1 VWHRQKR
8 VPDERGPDGCQNKIN
23 IKDENNIMS
32 TNPISSDRTS
42 SVARFTGAAGAG
54 HRMLVLKTLL
64 WLALPL
70 ALAVGCASA
79 PNRPVADTDFHSPAI
94 DHQGGIF

>member
-1 VWHRQKR
+1 MT
-8 VPDERGPDGCQNKIN
+8 

-32 TNPISSDRTS
+32 TNSISSDRTS
-42 SVARFTGAAGAG
+42 SVARFTGAASAG
-54 HRMLVLKTLL
+54 HRLLILKALL

-79 PNRPVADTDFHSPAI
+79 PNRSVAGADFQPPAI
-94 DHQGGIF
+94 DHQGGIFQ